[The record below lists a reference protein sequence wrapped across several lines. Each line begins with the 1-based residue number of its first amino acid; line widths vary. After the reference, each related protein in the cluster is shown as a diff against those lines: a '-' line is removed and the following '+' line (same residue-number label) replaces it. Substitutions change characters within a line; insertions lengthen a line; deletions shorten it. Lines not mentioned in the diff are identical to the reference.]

1 MDDGDTTMLEPVPTR
16 VPPQLPLYHCQ
27 LAAVPRAPPF
37 TESVAEPPEQRLVVL
52 VLIDVAA
59 VDITLVLITR
69 PEQAVV
75 LQAPTA
81 FTK

>member
-1 MDDGDTTMLEPVPTR
+1 MDDGDTTMLDPVPTG

-27 LAAVPRAPPF
+27 LAAVPRLPPF
-37 TESVAEPPEQRLVVL
+37 TESVAEPPEQRLEVL
-52 VLIDVAA
+52 VLMDVAG
-59 VDITLVLITR
+59 VDNALVLIIR